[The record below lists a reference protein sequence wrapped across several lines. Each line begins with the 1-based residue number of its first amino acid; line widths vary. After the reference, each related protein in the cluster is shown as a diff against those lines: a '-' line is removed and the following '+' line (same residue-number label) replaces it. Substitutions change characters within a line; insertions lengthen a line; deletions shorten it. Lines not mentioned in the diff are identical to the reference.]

1 MADVGSWALVL
12 TLLVS
17 VYAAVASIVGA
28 RTQDEVW
35 QKSARNA
42 AFAAAATATVAAIIL
57 LVLLIGRDYS
67 IRYVYE
73 HVSNNLPA
81 AYTISAFWAGQEG
94 SLLLWLWLL
103 TAITS
108 VMVLLR
114 PGGTSPAGPS
124 VLATMALTQA
134 FLSLV
139 IILESSPFELL
150 SVVPTEGQGLNPLL
164 QNFWMIAHPPVVFA
178 GYAAYTAPFALVI
191 GGLVTGQ
198 FSNDWL
204 KAVRG
209 WALLAWLFLGAGI
222 LMGAWWAYLELGWGG
237 YWAWDPVEN
246 SSLIPWLVG
255 TAMLHSL
262 MMQQRRGVFKV
273 WNTWLIS
280 LTFLLCIF
288 ATFITRSGVIQ
299 SVHAFGRSPI
309 GTYFLAYIALCL
321 LALAVLVHLRRHT
334 LRGQYEFKEL
344 FARETSL
351 FLTNLLLLGAALAV
365 LLGTLFPALV
375 ELVQGRQAAL
385 EVSFYERTVG
395 PAILLIIALIG
406 ICPLVAWGRTSAER
420 LRKELLV
427 PAAAALVIVGLTFL
441 LGARQ
446 IAALLSFGIYGF
458 VGISLTGVF
467 YRGALARHRRT
478 EEPIPLAFLK
488 MFWASRTRYGA
499 HIVHLGIVLIAIG
512 VTGSSIY
519 QDEVQFALEPGEQVE
534 AAGYTLLYQD
544 LISAELPDQQRYT
557 AVVDVLKDK
566 RQIATLRPE
575 KDFHW
580 NVEQW
585 VTEVAI
591 RSTPKEDLYL
601 ILAGFEPNELASF
614 RLLISPLVIWLWIG
628 GAALL
633 LGGTLAWWPGSPE
646 RSRQ

>member
-1 MADVGSWALVL
+1 MADVGFWALVL

-17 VYAAVASIVGA
+17 IYAAVASIIGA
-28 RTQDEVW
+28 RTRDEVW
-35 QKSARNA
+35 FKSARNGA
-42 AFAAAATATVAAIIL
+42 YAAAVAATVASIIL

-67 IRYVYE
+67 VRYVYE
-73 HVSNNLPA
+73 HVNEYLPT

-94 SLLLWLWLL
+94 SLLLWTWLL
-103 TAITS
+103 TVITS
-108 VMVLLR
+108 TMVLR
-114 PGGTSPAGPS
+114 KQAGTGPAGPY
-124 VLATMALTQA
+124 VLAAMALSQA
-134 FLSLV
+134 FLALV
-139 IILESSPFELL
+139 IVLESSPFELL
-150 SVVPTEGQGLNPLL
+150 ATIPAEGQGLNPLL
-164 QNFWMIAHPPVVFA
+164 QNFWMVMHPPVVFV

-198 FSNDWL
+198 FGDDWL

-280 LTFLLCIF
+280 LTFLLCVF

-309 GTYFLAYIALCL
+309 GTYFLVFIALSL
-321 LALAVLVHLRRHT
+321 VVLAVLVFLRRHA

-395 PAILLIIALIG
+395 PAILLVIGLIG
-406 ICPLVAWGRTSAER
+406 ICPLVAWGRTSTER

-427 PAAAALVIVGLTFL
+427 PAAGALVIAVLAFL

-446 IAALLSFGIYGF
+446 AVALISFLICAF
-458 VGISLTGVF
+458 VGISLLGIF
-467 YRGALARHRRT
+467 FRGALARHRRT

-488 MFWASRTRYGA
+488 MFWANRPRYGA
-499 HIVHLGIVLIAIG
+499 HIVHLGIVLMAIG

-519 QDEVQFALEPGEQVE
+519 QDEVQFALAPGEQVD
-534 AAGYTLLYQD
+534 AAGYTLIYQD
-544 LISAELPDQQRYT
+544 LISAELPDQQRFT
-557 AVVDVLKDK
+557 AVVDVLRRD

-591 RSTPKEDLYL
+591 HSTPKEDLYL
-601 ILAGFEPNELASF
+601 ILAGFEPDELASF
-614 RLLISPLVIWLWIG
+614 RLLLSPLVIWLWVG

-633 LGGTLAWWPGSPE
+633 LGGLLAWWPGAPE